1 MRLGKFLTQ
10 IPVRAEYL
18 TALVG
23 SRRASTGKVRS
34 GGTSVP
40 AFLSIKEC
48 GLRFWPPSSPPHNT
62 DTGTA
67 RRNPLLAFACAAIV
81 LAALGAEIQRWSRDV
96 RDARSPALLELVH
109 QPGVKV
115 TARSSSLIPM
125 PPNVPSAHASAMAPL
140 PDGRMI
146 AFWWAGSRES
156 GPDVKVYA
164 SRWAEG
170 KWGQPWQVAS
180 RESLGSALG
189 FGVRRIGNPVAW
201 TDADGKINLFV
212 VATGLGGWAAARIV
226 QLVSSDS
233 GDSFTVQRLLPMSP
247 LFNTSVLVRTAP
259 VRLANGAWGLPLYFE
274 LGIKYPMMLAFDS
287 HGDPTWLS
295 RIGTSMSALQ
305 PAIVPVSD
313 NEVHAWMRDSSD
325 EQRVQYAHSRDG
337 GVSWLDMPSLDLPNY
352 STSLS
357 ALRLSNGSILVLHNH
372 VVPGGSSRNMLRL
385 SMAKDARTWTHVMDV
400 AHGKAGEEF
409 SYPDLRQIGNQLH
422 ITYTSRR
429 AAIAHHVLD
438 LQFADAL

>member
-1 MRLGKFLTQ
+1 MRIWT
-10 IPVRAEYL
+10 PSPHPHHANHRA
-18 TALVG
+18 
-23 SRRASTGKVRS
+23 
-34 GGTSVP
+34 
-40 AFLSIKEC
+40 
-48 GLRFWPPSSPPHNT
+48 
-62 DTGTA
+62 A
-67 RRNPLLAFACAAIV
+67 RLNRWLAFACVVIV
-81 LAALGAEIQRWSRDV
+81 LAGLGSELKRWLRDV
-96 RDARSPALLELVH
+96 REAKSAAPPALLHL
-109 QPGVKV
+109 PGVKL
-115 TARSSSLIPM
+115 TEHSSSLIPM

-170 KWGQPWQVAS
+170 KWGQPWEVAT
-180 RESLGSALG
+180 RDSLGSALG

-201 TDADGKINLFV
+201 TSADGKINLFV
-212 VATGLGGWAAARIV
+212 VATGLGGWAAARVV

-233 GDSFTVQRLLPMSP
+233 GDSFTVKRLLPMSP

-259 VRLANGAWGLPLYFE
+259 VQLANGAWGLPLYFE
-274 LGIKYPMMLAFDS
+274 LGIKYPMMLSFDAD
-287 HGDPTWLS
+287 GDPNWLS
-295 RIGTSMSALQ
+295 RIGTRMTALQ
-305 PAIVPVSD
+305 PTIVPVSD
-313 NEVHAWMRDSSD
+313 SEVHAWMRDSSD

-337 GVSWLDMPSLDLPNY
+337 GVSWSDMPSLDLPNH

-357 ALRLSNGSILVLHNH
+357 ALRLSNGSIVLLHNH

-385 SMAKDARTWTHVMDV
+385 SIAKDARTWTQVMDV

-429 AAIAHHVLD
+429 EAIAHHIID
-438 LQFADAL
+438 LEFGKIL